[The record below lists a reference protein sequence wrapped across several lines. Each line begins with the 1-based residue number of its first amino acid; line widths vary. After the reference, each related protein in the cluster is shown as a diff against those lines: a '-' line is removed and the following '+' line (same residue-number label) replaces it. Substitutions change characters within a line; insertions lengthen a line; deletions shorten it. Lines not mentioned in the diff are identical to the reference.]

1 MEDIAELDHDR
12 FDRIGLPEAIF
23 APGKSEA
30 HLVQLC
36 NEMMQSG
43 SGPVLVTRADPNQ
56 VKALK
61 AYFPN
66 SQIFPDPIVF
76 PDGLKTVVMMRKV
89 VSKGPKVV
97 IVTGGTTDIDVAG
110 EAEGTLFACGIES
123 ELIIDVGIAGL
134 HRLLGKIDLI
144 SSFDVVLALAGMEGA
159 LPSILGGL
167 VRTPIL
173 AVPTSRG
180 YGASANGTT
189 AMMSM
194 LASCAPGI
202 AVMGIDNGFGA
213 ACSAIRIVN
222 AALSFSNRAS
232 S

>member
-1 MEDIAELDHDR
+1 
-12 FDRIGLPEAIF
+12 
-23 APGKSEA
+23 
-30 HLVQLC
+30 
-36 NEMMQSG
+36 MQRG
-43 SGPVLVTRADPNQ
+43 RGPVLVTRADPNQ
-56 VKALK
+56 VRAIKG
-61 AYFPN
+61 YFSN
-66 SQIFPDPIVF
+66 CQIFPDPIVF
-76 PDGLKTVVMMRKV
+76 PDGPKTVVMRKV
-89 VSKGPKVV
+89 VLTGPKVA

-110 EAEGTLFACGIES
+110 EAEGTLFACGIAS
-123 ELIIDVGIAGL
+123 ELIVDVGIAGL
-134 HRLLGKIDLI
+134 HRLLGKIDRI

-159 LPSILGGL
+159 LPSVLGGL
-167 VRTPIL
+167 VRIPIL

-180 YGASANGTT
+180 YGASANGAT

-222 AALSFSNRAS
+222 AALSFSKRES